1 MSEYKVYP
9 SVDAN
14 HNFPDPIVRALSSHE
29 RFNKRFADT
38 SWIKGSLPAGTD
50 LNTFTTPG
58 LYRITSETPTNL
70 PPLTGTSTSAS
81 GFLTVSNIIS
91 SSATWAIQ
99 EYVRYGNY
107 NERWWRISRNTTGAW
122 GNWQRL
128 VGATELEDALTSIN
142 MSVTEADWRRGVIPA
157 GVDLNTLHTAGVYR
171 VSSEQPKNMPPFVN
185 PTLAPTGFLTVTNIK
200 STNAVWSQQ
209 EFVRYGPTPERWW
222 RISSN
227 ITGGWN
233 PWTRIPNEILSEG
246 IKNDLLVQ
254 DFTRRRGGIKKVST
268 GVVALRFDHGLANFN
283 SKIRPVL
290 ERLKL
295 PYSLALCSGQWER
308 TENVGV
314 TPAMVNSWVVGGLAE
329 IWNHSKDHGSG
340 DNSEKQWK
348 AAIDDGLS
356 ELRTQL
362 PAAQI
367 DGFAIPGSS
376 GTSFGGFVSG
386 RTVEEF
392 FNTDGGKYL
401 LSKHAVVSG
410 YLPGYRV
417 LDGLV
422 RQGQGHVTIDSATLS
437 AVTTRVKAVQS
448 SNMGLQLMLHP
459 SLVDTEGYATTA
471 VVTSMLEYIAAERD
485 AGRLTVLGPYDALL
499 AEYTIMPPYRGL
511 WQGGGDMDTWR
522 TNMRGT
528 WEVRDATGYA
538 RPANLPANL
547 QASVPVLITI
557 DATDGGHTVQTV
569 KVTGNGQS
577 EWFRVSKVYTG
588 VGSANWSTWR
598 RVDSTLRPR
607 LDDGTDLDT
616 LRLQAHEGSFSITTA
631 QALTLTN
638 LPVPGAFGTLHVMS
652 SLDGLASQFFHQL
665 TAGGGAT
672 KLWWR
677 MVNHATT
684 FTWGEWQLLTREEGE
699 SLTRVPIILTT
710 GGGPSQVTEQ
720 ASIHARLPINIPVK
734 ADRWRAHFRNYNYRD
749 AQTYTGELSVSG
761 VGFGTAALNGGRPTG
776 QFSGTPSVV
785 MGSTKSPTNAAVFS
799 TPWVDKPIEAATD
812 YLLSYAYTG
821 VSGQKSYLAVGGGW
835 LSSNTD
841 ALLTADSTLI
851 RQQYM
856 PLDVFLEIEVDGATE
871 VVAYYGDSL
880 TAGVSAELPVY
891 DSYPMRHARANGHL
905 PVIYAASGSTMNL
918 WTNSASGQITRW
930 ASYTKPSK
938 LYWSMGSND
947 VFQPVDIATLRTR
960 FAAAWAVLTGATS
973 RNVILTTILPRLNA
987 TAAAETV
994 RKEWNRIL
1002 MDELP
1007 GNALMTIDSAAA
1019 LTDNTGGVL
1028 DERWRATP
1036 TDLHLNKQGY
1046 AKFASTL

>member
-410 YLPGYRV
+410 YIPGYRV
-417 LDGLV
+417 LDGKV
-422 RQGQGHVTIDSATLS
+422 RQGQGHVTIDTATLS

-448 SNMGLQLMLHP
+448 NNMGLQLMLHP
-459 SLVDTEGYATTA
+459 SLMDTEGYATTA
-471 VVTSMLEYIAAERD
+471 VVTSILEYIAAERD
-485 AGRLTVLGPYDALL
+485 ALRLTVLGPYDALL
-499 AEYTIMPPYRGL
+499 AEYEHEPWARTPISKGSLDDITIPGVYEITSASGTTGKPPLANTVGELTVMGKSYPVQTYIAWDTIPKMFYRRYINDAWGSWMPI
-511 WQGGGDMDTWR
+511 TWR
-522 TNMRGT
+522 HAYLTSGSDLNNVLTEGSYGFATNGILNLPESSGATGVLEVRSPSSTVITQEILDWNNGEKWFRRRTTSGT
-528 WEVRDATGYA
+528 WSPWIKTGTDLKKLTDRIEVVENRSPESTLPSTIDVGIHQHLMRETDLRRRLGPISTGNKAAVTLVFDHGTLKFRDIIL
-538 RPANLPANL
+538 PILKEFNLPA
-547 QASVPVLITI
+547 
-557 DATDGGHTVQTV
+557 
-569 KVTGNGQS
+569 
-577 EWFRVSKVYTG
+577 
-588 VGSANWSTWR
+588 
-598 RVDSTLRPR
+598 TL
-607 LDDGTDLDT
+607 
-616 LRLQAHEGSFSITTA
+616 
-631 QALTLTN
+631 
-638 LPVPGAFGTLHVMS
+638 
-652 SLDGLASQFFHQL
+652 
-665 TAGGGAT
+665 
-672 KLWWR
+672 
-677 MVNHATT
+677 
-684 FTWGEWQLLTREEGE
+684 
-699 SLTRVPIILTT
+699 
-710 GGGPSQVTEQ
+710 
-720 ASIHARLPINIPVK
+720 
-734 ADRWRAHFRNYNYRD
+734 
-749 AQTYTGELSVSG
+749 
-761 VGFGTAALNGGRPTG
+761 ALNGSMMETEI
-776 QFSGTPSVV
+776 QSSGTEINSWATIA
-785 MGSTKSPTNAAVFS
+785 GWHHNDRIELANHTSTHTNASGYAAIHSEIIGGRVQLETYLNDAS
-799 TPWVDKPIEAATD
+799 TTDGSISIDSFIQIGTRTTTIPSGLQADAYDGFGDGLGLDKYYTTTAGRLIVDGHAC
-812 YLLSYAYTG
+812 
-821 VSGQKSYLAVGGGW
+821 VSGQIPNWSKSY
-835 LSSNTD
+835 
-841 ALLTADSTLI
+841 
-851 RQQYM
+851 
-856 PLDVFLEIEVDGATE
+856 PLD
-871 VVAYYGDSL
+871 
-880 TAGVSAELPVY
+880 
-891 DSYPMRHARANGHL
+891 GH
-905 PVIYAASGSTMNL
+905 I
-918 WTNSASGQITRW
+918 QI
-930 ASYTKPSK
+930 
-938 LYWSMGSND
+938 GSNGRWIDAGETGLTD
-947 VFQPVDIATLRTR
+947 VNAMINDAVSKKTRCIVRSHPQYVDLTNRITSAQIRSFLSALAARRDAGDLVVLPFREWNIATL
-960 FAAAWAVLTGATS
+960 
-973 RNVILTTILPRLNA
+973 
-987 TAAAETV
+987 
-994 RKEWNRIL
+994 
-1002 MDELP
+1002 
-1007 GNALMTIDSAAA
+1007 
-1019 LTDNTGGVL
+1019 
-1028 DERWRATP
+1028 
-1036 TDLHLNKQGY
+1036 
-1046 AKFASTL
+1046 